1 VNTNDR
7 IEATATVR
15 LGAQPFRMRITLFI
29 RGPQGSVFSIIQQ
42 APQPARRR
50 ATSGEPTV
58 EIPKPSEDDKQFF
71 RSLIADDPEV
81 EIKPMFGNL
90 GAFVHGNMFAGL
102 FGSAV
107 GIRLAEP
114 DASELAAIEGSGPF
128 GPEGHAM
135 AGYISLPATWREDA
149 GLALSWVERA
159 RDHVG
164 SLPPKVAKP
173 RAAKPRAAK
182 PKKG

>member
-1 VNTNDR
+1 V
-7 IEATATVR
+7 
-15 LGAQPFRMRITLFI
+15 
-29 RGPQGSVFSIIQQ
+29 
-42 APQPARRR
+42 
-50 ATSGEPTV
+50 V

-71 RSLIADDPEV
+71 RALIADDPEV

-107 GIRLAEP
+107 GVRLAEP
-114 DASELAAIEGSGPF
+114 DARELAAIEGSGPF

-135 AGYISLPATWREDA
+135 SGYLSLPAAWREDA
-149 GLALSWVERA
+149 SLASSWVDKA

-164 SLPPKVAKP
+164 ALPPKVK
-173 RAAKPRAAK
+173 K